1 MQDERDIGS
10 GPNIVNVTIYY
21 TTTAGYTAVV
31 LHAVAEADERQ
42 SL

>member
-10 GPNIVNVTIYY
+10 GPNIVVTIYY